1 MSIKL
6 KIQYYNEDIKVIEV
20 QRGEK
25 ISNIFPKIKGEKSFD
40 KDKNYLMLNEMILEN
55 EKLISDYDLI
65 NEESIL
71 IMLNKENQSLEDYID
86 KCDKIINK
94 NLSYKQIL
102 NNIKE
107 KKFNSDQY
115 NCFINNYDNRL
126 TYKITLINGSIF
138 FFSDRPFTV
147 IINKIQVEDENKKEK
162 EKIIKKI
169 VKDNICC
176 LEEIKDFFKIEESN
190 DPYILN
196 NNKEIYFS
204 DKHDILQYIKNGILN
219 IYYKMKDKY
228 YNYSFEQQ
236 KLLINNNFKPKDLSE
251 EFFNIFKYNNEKEE
265 ADTNFIYTQENER
278 KNLVKLFNNLYDGYN
293 LNIFKFAGP
302 KGCGKST
309 TLLKYSRSNL
319 YIMYINCRFCKE
331 LENKNE
337 RVKVFNYHFSNFYP
351 LICFNHN
358 FEFLVEN

>member
-115 NCFINNYDNRL
+115 DCFINNYDNRL

-138 FFSDRPFTV
+138 FLV
-147 IINKIQVEDENKKEK
+147 ID
-162 EKIIKKI
+162 
-169 VKDNICC
+169 
-176 LEEIKDFFKIEESN
+176 
-190 DPYILN
+190 
-196 NNKEIYFS
+196 
-204 DKHDILQYIKNGILN
+204 HLQ
-219 IYYKMKDKY
+219 
-228 YNYSFEQQ
+228 
-236 KLLINNNFKPKDLSE
+236 
-251 EFFNIFKYNNEKEE
+251 
-265 ADTNFIYTQENER
+265 
-278 KNLVKLFNNLYDGYN
+278 
-293 LNIFKFAGP
+293 
-302 KGCGKST
+302 
-309 TLLKYSRSNL
+309 
-319 YIMYINCRFCKE
+319 
-331 LENKNE
+331 
-337 RVKVFNYHFSNFYP
+337 
-351 LICFNHN
+351 
-358 FEFLVEN
+358 

>member
-40 KDKNYLMLNEMILEN
+40 KDKNYLMLNEMNLEN

-147 IINKIQVEDENKKEK
+147 IINKIQVEDENKKDK
-162 EKIIKKI
+162 EKIIKK
-169 VKDNICC
+169 
-176 LEEIKDFFKIEESN
+176 
-190 DPYILN
+190 
-196 NNKEIYFS
+196 
-204 DKHDILQYIKNGILN
+204 
-219 IYYKMKDKY
+219 
-228 YNYSFEQQ
+228 
-236 KLLINNNFKPKDLSE
+236 
-251 EFFNIFKYNNEKEE
+251 
-265 ADTNFIYTQENER
+265 
-278 KNLVKLFNNLYDGYN
+278 
-293 LNIFKFAGP
+293 
-302 KGCGKST
+302 
-309 TLLKYSRSNL
+309 
-319 YIMYINCRFCKE
+319 
-331 LENKNE
+331 
-337 RVKVFNYHFSNFYP
+337 
-351 LICFNHN
+351 
-358 FEFLVEN
+358 

>member
-196 NNKEIYFS
+196 NNK
-204 DKHDILQYIKNGILN
+204 N
-219 IYYKMKDKY
+219 
-228 YNYSFEQQ
+228 
-236 KLLINNNFKPKDLSE
+236 
-251 EFFNIFKYNNEKEE
+251 
-265 ADTNFIYTQENER
+265 
-278 KNLVKLFNNLYDGYN
+278 
-293 LNIFKFAGP
+293 
-302 KGCGKST
+302 
-309 TLLKYSRSNL
+309 
-319 YIMYINCRFCKE
+319 
-331 LENKNE
+331 
-337 RVKVFNYHFSNFYP
+337 
-351 LICFNHN
+351 
-358 FEFLVEN
+358 

>member
-196 NNKEIYFS
+196 TF
-204 DKHDILQYIKNGILN
+204 
-219 IYYKMKDKY
+219 
-228 YNYSFEQQ
+228 
-236 KLLINNNFKPKDLSE
+236 LI
-251 EFFNIFKYNNEKEE
+251 I
-265 ADTNFIYTQENER
+265 
-278 KNLVKLFNNLYDGYN
+278 
-293 LNIFKFAGP
+293 
-302 KGCGKST
+302 
-309 TLLKYSRSNL
+309 
-319 YIMYINCRFCKE
+319 
-331 LENKNE
+331 
-337 RVKVFNYHFSNFYP
+337 
-351 LICFNHN
+351 
-358 FEFLVEN
+358 